1 MYGGKF
7 AFQNRLGQ
15 LIIGRKCT
23 ILLCFTL
30 YLSRN
35 FQVPT
40 PQGAYIQRG
49 DVNGGFLFFLLSLG
63 GLYYLE
69 GLIQGGAYFRNF
81 MVSQK
86 PNPIKKKT
94 DSEYNV
100 Q

>member
-1 MYGGKF
+1 MYRGKF

-23 ILLCFTL
+23 IFALFYFVFELQFT
-30 YLSRN
+30 STS
-35 FQVPT
+35 P
-40 PQGAYIQRG
+40 PQGAYIRRG
-49 DVNGGFLFFLLSLG
+49 DVTEVFFFALSLG
-63 GLYYLE
+63 GLYLE

-100 Q
+100 

>member
-23 ILLCFTL
+23 IFALFYFVFEPQFPSTSPPGGL
-30 YLSRN
+30 YSE
-35 FQVPT
+35 
-40 PQGAYIQRG
+40 GSC
-49 DVNGGFLFFLLSLG
+49 NGGFFFCVEFGVL
-63 GLYYLE
+63 YLE

-86 PNPIKKKT
+86 LNPIKKKT

-100 Q
+100 